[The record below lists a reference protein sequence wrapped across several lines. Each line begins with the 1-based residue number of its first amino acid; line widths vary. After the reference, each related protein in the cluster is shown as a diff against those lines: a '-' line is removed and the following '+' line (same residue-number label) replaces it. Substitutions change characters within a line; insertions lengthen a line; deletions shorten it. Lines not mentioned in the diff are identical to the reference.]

1 MKNDTKIR
9 CSRSLLLIGF
19 QREEKNEEWYKKSGV
34 TDPGLV
40 SHWSD
45 IVDHLTLIAPSN
57 WKAPWLCTT
66 PSIYCI
72 MPHPLYCKLFKKD
85 FQKNV
90 ADPGLVSQWSDIVD
104 HLTLIAPSNQPPLPS
119 RPQLRFPITNTNTNN
134 KIQNTNTNTT
144 NAIKLKNSARCK
156 GPPLPATQP
165 NYSFSSRRKHIY
177 LCARELAN
185 FTSSTWRSSFET
197 L

>member
-1 MKNDTKIR
+1 MTRATSSASGNWRIMYHPLYWKLFLKKTREKMKNDTKIR

-19 QREEKNEEWYKKSGV
+19 QRKEKNEEWYKKSGV

-40 SHWSD
+40 SH
-45 IVDHLTLIAPSN
+45 
-57 WKAPWLCTT
+57 
-66 PSIYCI
+66 
-72 MPHPLYCKLFKKD
+72 
-85 FQKNV
+85 
-90 ADPGLVSQWSDIVD
+90 WSDIVD

-134 KIQNTNTNTT
+134 KIQKTNINTNTT
-144 NAIKLKNSARCK
+144 NAIRLKNSARCK
-156 GPPLPATQP
+156 GPPLPASQP

-185 FTSSTWRSSFET
+185 FTSSTWRTSFET

>member
-1 MKNDTKIR
+1 MVWYCRPLNTYRAEQLKSPLIMYHPLY
-9 CSRSLLLIGF
+9 LL
-19 QREEKNEEWYKKSGV
+19 YY
-34 TDPGLV
+34 
-40 SHWSD
+40 
-45 IVDHLTLIAPSN
+45 AP
-57 WKAPWLCTT
+57 
-66 PSIYCI
+66 
-72 MPHPLYCKLFKKD
+72 PLYCKLFKKD

-90 ADPGLVSQWSDIVD
+90 ADFGLVSQWSDIVD